1 MRVVPAVDI
10 KGGQC
15 VRLRQGE
22 MNRVTVFEADP
33 VAAAVKWRDFAAPIV
48 HVVDLD
54 GAVGGGPR
62 TLDILKR
69 MVEAGVAVEFGGG
82 IRNQDD
88 ADAVARTGV
97 ERIVVGTVAAEDK
110 ELFAKLTSRYGP
122 KLAVALDVKDGK
134 VAVAGWVRTT
144 GDDAVEFAAAV
155 ESAGVSRLIVTS
167 IARDGMMTGPDL
179 GMTRRIAET
188 VNIPVTVSGGISTL
202 DDVRRAARLADCGV
216 DEMIVGRAL
225 YEGRFTYSEA
235 CQAAREKW

>member
-22 MNRVTVFEADP
+22 MEQVTVFNADP
-33 VAAAVKWRDFAAPIV
+33 VAAAIRWRDDHAPIV

-62 TLDILKR
+62 TLDILR
-69 MVEAGVAVEFGGG
+69 SMHEAGVSVEFGGG
-82 IRNQDD
+82 IRTETD
-88 ADAVARTGV
+88 AKNIAETGV
-97 ERIVVGTVAAEDK
+97 ERIVVGTVAAENK
-110 ELFAKLTSRYGP
+110 SLFGRLTEQFGP
-122 KLAVALDVKDGK
+122 KLVVALDVKDGK

-144 GDDAVEFAAAV
+144 GDDATDFAKVA
-155 ESAGVSRLIVTS
+155 EQAGVSRIIVTS
-167 IARDGMMTGPDL
+167 VARDGMMAGPDL
-179 GMTRRIAET
+179 DMTRKIAET
-188 VNIPVTVSGGISTL
+188 VEIPITVSGGISTL
-202 DDVRRAARLADCGV
+202 DDVQAAAELADCGA

-235 CQAAREKW
+235 CQAAGEIP